1 MFPGETPVSG
11 TRSRGYRFNGIFGS
25 ITVTALL
32 FLLALLFVWFKWY
45 VAGAVAFALIASAEL
60 FLCSDLS
67 IPALPFL
74 LLSCI
79 VLPCYDSFDLF
90 IRYVWVLPI
99 VIAALFFNL
108 IVFREKMKVGRT
120 FFGQVA
126 VMIALMLGG
135 TGYIARNDL
144 LSPMSLFYVLSLGLG
159 MVLVYLILKSRFAR
173 FNIYGIFGRIAPT
186 MYLVGILCCVI
197 ILLYTVR
204 DNPADPVFSDRVFRN
219 LLLAE
224 YLPSNNLSTL
234 LMFAMPFP
242 VWYALK
248 QHPIHIVSCLVFYF
262 AIIVSGSRA
271 GILLGAVE
279 LILCFLFWMRYCG
292 PITKK
297 IGSFLGPILFLLGL
311 ISIHWFFTTYAQ
323 YAFIAQNEVRV
334 DAFNISVRE
343 FFDHPIF
350 GIGLRNHALDEIY
363 QPKKGALCW
372 FHMYFPQIFA
382 SMGLVGF
389 FAYLIQLLLRSTLIF
404 RRKKGPVRSTLGMSY
419 IGLFL
424 MSQLN
429 PGEFCPFPYALMAV
443 GIFVML
449 EQLEETE
456 RLARLLAPEWGDAP
470 ELKE

>member
-25 ITVTALL
+25 GTVTAVL

-45 VAGAVAFALIASAEL
+45 VAGAVVFVLIASAEL
-60 FLCSDLS
+60 ALCSDLS
-67 IPALPFL
+67 VPALPLL

-79 VLPCYDSFDLF
+79 VLPCYDSYDTF
-90 IRYVWVLPI
+90 IRYAWVVPI
-99 VIAALFFNL
+99 FLIAFVYNL
-108 IVFREKMKVGRT
+108 IVFREKMKIGRT

-126 VMIALMLGG
+126 VTVALMLGG
-135 TGYIARNDL
+135 TGFIAREDL
-144 LSPMSLFYVLSLGLG
+144 LSPMSLFYVLTLGAG
-159 MVLVYLILKSRFAR
+159 MVLIYLLLRSRFAR
-173 FNIYGIFGRIAPT
+173 FNVYGIFGRIAPA

-204 DNPADPVFSDRVFRN
+204 DNPVEPVFPDRIFYN
-219 LLLAE
+219 LHHAE
-224 YLPSNNLSTL
+224 YKPSNNLSTM
-234 LMFAMPFP
+234 LMLAMPFP

-248 QHPIHIVSCLVFYF
+248 QHPVHVVSCFVFF
-262 AIIVSGSRA
+262 AAIVTGGSRA
-271 GILLGAVE
+271 GVILGGVE
-279 LILCFLFWMRYCG
+279 LVLCFLLWMRYCG
-292 PITKK
+292 TISKK
-297 IGSFLGPILFLLGL
+297 VGSFFGPILILLGL
-311 ISIHWFFTTYAQ
+311 IGTHWFLTNHPGFGVVNEGEFRLNAIE
-323 YAFIAQNEVRV
+323 IA
-334 DAFNISVRE
+334 IRE
-343 FFDHPIF
+343 FREHPVF

-382 SMGLVGF
+382 SMGLFGF
-389 FAYLIQLLLRSTLIF
+389 FSYLLQMILRATLIF
-404 RRKKGPVRSTLGMSY
+404 RRKKGPVRSTLGLSY

-443 GIFVML
+443 AIFVML

-456 RLARLLAPEWGDAP
+456 RQARLLAPEWG
-470 ELKE
+470 ENV